1 MIKCPHC
8 NTELTREEAKHIAL
22 QYIGSAKSE
31 KKSRSSSENGKK
43 FGGRPKGS
51 KNKAPRS
58 DKGIQRGPKSREQ

>member
-8 NTELTREEAKHIAL
+8 NTELTREEATRIAL

-31 KKSRSSSENGKK
+31 KKSRSSSQNGKL
-43 FGGRPKGS
+43 GGRPKGS

-58 DKGIQRGPKSREQ
+58 DKGIPRGPKSREQ